1 MTVGRQRSR
10 SSSGAAGS
18 AADVPPPPPL
28 DARVLL
34 KAVERSRMCASTYSR
49 FATANL
55 DRSLKAAE
63 EYCRGK
69 AVRAV
74 AAAIEMEIIA
84 DEEVPEEG

>member
-1 MTVGRQRSR
+1 
-10 SSSGAAGS
+10 
-18 AADVPPPPPL
+18 
-28 DARVLL
+28 
-34 KAVERSRMCASTYSR
+34 MCASTYSR

-74 AAAIEMEIIA
+74 AAAIEIEIIA
-84 DEEVPEEG
+84 EEEVPEEG